1 MTQFSDFLTAQFGD
15 QFRVIFAGVLLST
28 LPIVFSIGSFH
39 WTRRKTIAFSE
50 RIAQIIPGTPTCTRV
65 ISAVKV
71 ADHHL
76 PGDRKCLI
84 RSSTAEALLLIY
96 GFNPDHRIGVA
107 REDHGEISAHSWIE
121 IDDDIL
127 IGNLDDLE
135 RFSPLPS
142 LHIAEY
148 RD

>member
-15 QFRVIFAGVLLST
+15 QCRAISAGVLLST
-28 LPIVFSIGSFH
+28 LPIVFSISSFH
-39 WTRRKTIAFSE
+39 WTRRKIIAFSE
-50 RIAQIIPGTPTCTRV
+50 LIAQIIPGTPTCTRV

-121 IDDDIL
+121 IDDDVL
-127 IGNLDDLE
+127 IGKLDDLE

-142 LHIAEY
+142 LYLDEVE
-148 RD
+148 